1 MLVQSPLCVLNFRM
15 YIYNLWMEPVMVDGG
30 VGMIRGGVG

>member
-1 MLVQSPLCVLNFRM
+1 MCVPDFRM
-15 YIYNLWMEPVMVDGG
+15 YIFTLRMEPVMVDGG

>member
-1 MLVQSPLCVLNFRM
+1 MCVPDFRM
-15 YIYNLWMEPVMVDGG
+15 YIHNLWMEPVMVNGG